1 MLVTG
6 RPPCEEGAACL
17 VIERP
22 VALRKSSM
30 CRGYGFSETTAWRGC
45 GRIFNLAASG
55 LELPHN

>member
-1 MLVTG
+1 
-6 RPPCEEGAACL
+6 
-17 VIERP
+17 